1 MNTGIAEIIQNEAN
15 KLEKIK
21 TDAAYLKHRKLE
33 KIYRCYEI
41 PASEKIIAYCKTH
54 PLGITINGCVFTDVA
69 FYPRPSFLSSA
80 PSKGDLAPMRIEYR
94 DFEKYLI
101 IQAKERDSVFMQG
114 TEQNYFICY
123 PSLTAG
129 NDTSSEIRK
138 MLVAIQNHIC
148 ETNPQSI
155 IILNS
160 IAETHLCKIRN
171 EMKTNKLSDDLFDL
185 LRGLIHTNLF
195 RNQAF
200 ELLAECTYRL
210 CDSEEYFT
218 LINKYSNF
226 IDKEKYEHYVKIPNE
241 FKERFIADLSNP
253 YLEFADEYINLI
265 RYNITKSEKTQENQ
279 LYYILA
285 SVRAGNIVYA
295 RQLIKALIEKHGK
308 EYALIAEDFACI
320 YGNIKI
326 QEVVKRL
333 KDNQDIPEKLFNL
346 TDALGFTPLHYALVL
361 NCETAVRKLSGSKK
375 FSNKTEYCQSDKVT
389 DLLSYATA
397 AYLQNADLLACVIS
411 NVSSEMME
419 ISAQKRK
426 LEKQIEKANSMIE
439 KLERKAAKLGWEQ
452 NKEFIKDIFSGKF
465 NIDDTAEDD
474 EYYQNQQILSDS
486 IQKLKNVIWDTNREL
501 ENLEEVERETY
512 QCIVKQ
518 IAQNI
523 KSFRCDKSPIVEL
536 FLSLYK
542 NDASNIHFTLQS
554 ASENLTAISND
565 ASEHILLKILDIT
578 ERTSDFRVYDYEG
591 FFFMLPDCIE
601 LNMPYRRIH
610 IAEDGT
616 IERFSCNNSSYMS
629 KYPKYGDSW
638 FSEEAHNNK
647 QILKREYRELAKKY
661 HPDVCADTHASRIF
675 AAIQNEYEKL
685 KK

>member
-1 MNTGIAEIIQNEAN
+1 MNTSIAEIIQNKAKELN
-15 KLEKIK
+15 KIK
-21 TDAAYLKHRKLE
+21 TDAAYLKPRKLE
-33 KIYRCYEI
+33 KIYKCYEI

-54 PLGITINGCVFTDVA
+54 PLGITINGCVFTDAA

-114 TEQNYFICY
+114 TEKNYFICY

-148 ETNPQSI
+148 ETNLQSR

-160 IAETHLCKIRN
+160 IAETHLCKIRE

-185 LRGLIHTNLF
+185 LRGLIHTNSF

-200 ELLAECTYRL
+200 ELLAESTYRL

-226 IDKEKYEHYVKIPNE
+226 IDKEKHEHYVKIPNE
-241 FKERFIADLSNP
+241 FKEGLIADLSNP
-253 YLEFADEYINLI
+253 HLEFADEYINLI
-265 RYNITKSEKTQENQ
+265 RCNITKCQDTKENQ

-285 SVRAGNIVYA
+285 SIRAGNIVYA
-295 RQLIKALIEKHGK
+295 RQLINALIEKHGK
-308 EYALIAEDFACI
+308 EYALIAEDFACV

-326 QEVVKRL
+326 QEVVKKL
-333 KDNQDIPEKLFNL
+333 KDNQDIPEKFFNI

-389 DLLSYATA
+389 DLLSYATV
-397 AYLQNADLLACVIS
+397 AYLQNTDLFACVIS
-411 NVSSEMME
+411 DTSSEMME
-419 ISAQKRK
+419 ISGQRRK

-439 KLERKAAKLGWEQ
+439 KLERKAAKLGWKQ
-452 NKEFIKDIFSGKF
+452 NKEFIKDVFRGNF
-465 NIDDTAEDD
+465 NLDDTAEDD
-474 EYYQNQQILSDS
+474 EYYQNQQIISDS
-486 IQKLKNVIWDTNREL
+486 IQKVKNVIWDTNREL
-501 ENLEEVERETY
+501 EKLEEFERETY
-512 QCIVKQ
+512 QAIVKQ
-518 IAQNI
+518 VAQTV
-523 KSFRCDKSPIVEL
+523 KSLRCDKSPLVEL

-554 ASENLTAISND
+554 ASENSTAISND
-565 ASEHILLKILDIT
+565 ASEHILLKILEIT
-578 ERTSDFRVYDYEG
+578 DNTSDFKVYDYEG

-601 LNMPYRRIH
+601 LNMPYREIH
-610 IAEDGT
+610 IAENGIIDK
-616 IERFSCNNSSYMS
+616 FFFNDASYIS
-629 KYPKYGDSW
+629 KCPKYGNSW